1 MNNNIIDTALIKT
14 AIEYGRM
21 QAFNEMPL
29 PKQLKEY
36 SSIQLSKTA
45 SHLWSIA
52 LDKGCIIEFD
62 ENGFKAIKPL
72 EGGNDK
78 EN

>member
-1 MNNNIIDTALIKT
+1 MNNNIIDTALIKA

-21 QAFNEMPL
+21 QVFNEMPL
-29 PKQLKEY
+29 PKRLEEY
-36 SSIQLSKTA
+36 SSIQLSEAVNVLWITA
-45 SHLWSIA
+45 LNNGYSA
-52 LDKGCIIEFD
+52 EF
-62 ENGFKAIKPL
+62 NGNEFKAIKPL